1 MVGDDATSEEKAQ
14 YCDIIQKNSDLLL
27 HLINDILDISRM
39 ESGRIKFVE
48 EECDVVEL
56 CQTALSTAEYARRT
70 QAIYQLIFFQMPVS
84 SHLPVLSVW
93 Q

>member
-1 MVGDDATSEEKAQ
+1 M
-14 YCDIIQKNSDLLL
+14 L

-48 EECDVVEL
+48 EVCDVVEL

-70 QAIYQLIFFQMPVS
+70 QAIYQFQTPVS
-84 SHLPVLSVW
+84 SLILKTDAQRLKRKYPKLAS
-93 Q
+93 